1 MQVLEYR
8 VNALGHL
15 RHPGKDLFFG
25 VAIDQHAGTPPCAC
39 FFFYPYSLTSPAF
52 FHTVTFPSLVH
63 MVSSRSTGP
72 ISHRILV
79 LQSHLRKKRGKMGE
93 GVRSYECRTTN
104 GARSERGGGRAER
117 HQLGSRPAGRAVW
130 WDRVTCSTCRGEKAR
145 WALLARAARAGGAQE
160 RLADGRGTGTSQR
173 PRGAAAVGG
182 SGLG

>member
-1 MQVLEYR
+1 MSCFALASHARSQEEIFSFKWASLAEQVAQEA
-8 VNALGHL
+8 NGN
-15 RHPGKDLFFG
+15 PTMGNGFSGLF
-25 VAIDQHAGTPPCAC
+25 VQP
-39 FFFYPYSLTSPAF
+39 
-52 FHTVTFPSLVH
+52 
-63 MVSSRSTGP
+63 
-72 ISHRILV
+72 LV

-117 HQLGSRPAGRAVW
+117 HQPGSRPAGRAVW
-130 WDRVTCSTCRGEKAR
+130 SDRVTCSTCRGEKAR

-160 RLADGRGTGTSQR
+160 RLADGRGTGRSER